1 MSKAR
6 QLADLGNVYD
16 DGALSNRNLIINGA
30 MQVAQRGTSSTGV
43 NYKTVD
49 RFRLDQNT
57 MDELAFTQ
65 SQDTDAPAG
74 FKNSYKLT
82 VNTPETSLVLTEWLY
97 MRYTME
103 GQDAQ
108 VLQFGQSTAQ
118 KTTMSFWV
126 KSSVTGDYA
135 VLFFND
141 QGSARGQTLTYTV
154 NAANTWEYKTI
165 VFDGDT
171 AQNFANSN
179 AAGPDLYFTLSAG
192 PDRKTTDG
200 SSWIN
205 YTANASA
212 YGQTAD
218 VATVNGATWQITGVQ
233 LEVGSTAT
241 DFEHETYA
249 TTLRKCQRYFELL
262 GHATNAGSAD
272 TFSLMSLPFNGATN
286 NQWTDIPFMVEK
298 RAAPTSI
305 VAFNGYTVPS
315 ATVIGFS
322 TNGMTLYHSSQ
333 MYFTRATGGSQGDAV
348 ASVSAEL

>member
-233 LEVGSTAT
+233 LEVGDTAT
-241 DFEHETYA
+241 PFEHRSYGDELA
-249 TTLRKCQRYFELL
+249 RCQRYYFSSDEADSLL
-262 GHATNAGSAD
+262 LSFGD
-272 TFSLMSLPFNGATN
+272 
-286 NQWTDIPFMVEK
+286 V
-298 RAAPTSI
+298 TS
-305 VAFNGYTVPS
+305 GD
-315 ATVIGFS
+315 S
-322 TNGMTLYHSSQ
+322 T
-333 MYFTRATGGSQGDAV
+333 YFTILHPTTMRTGPTITLSNESHSGFDGITVFRNYATRWAGYDV
-348 ASVSAEL
+348 ATSTGRGYFQFEYVADAEL